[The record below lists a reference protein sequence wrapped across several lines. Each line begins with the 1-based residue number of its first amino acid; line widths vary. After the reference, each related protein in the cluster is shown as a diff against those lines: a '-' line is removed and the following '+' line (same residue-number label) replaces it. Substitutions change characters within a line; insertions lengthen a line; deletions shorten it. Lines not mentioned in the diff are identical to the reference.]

1 MGKNGYGFRFL
12 ILFVM
17 AMFFASI
24 VPDFCLAS
32 REDIALSQDY
42 QLESEKKIFKDK
54 FSWEIDFT
62 YGLSSVS
69 SLLGLGA
76 SRFTKKPSKEYLDT
90 LGMSYSTNDFLLA
103 LGASYLVT
111 PRLELSA
118 GVPISVV
125 MAEVENGGRRKVKH
139 PQLKFGLG
147 DIYGGVS
154 YALLTESKNRPLVV
168 TTFEAKSA
176 LSKYTSMGDG
186 FWGLTPGVYLRK
198 FISGPVYALGLV
210 GYTFRLK
217 RRGAD
222 PEENIRYGGGFGIL
236 SENKRLELSLERAQ
250 TGKTKIGGQTIM
262 DSEGDLT
269 LGINFTT
276 IFGKQ
281 TSTVGLFLSGL
292 EEGLDWGKNSAGLFI
307 GLTF

>member
-1 MGKNGYGFRFL
+1 MKKIMLAAAVIFL
-12 ILFVM
+12 SLAQSHCF
-17 AMFFASI
+17 
-24 VPDFCLAS
+24 AS
-32 REDIALSQDY
+32 REDIALGQDY

-69 SLLGLGA
+69 SLSGLGA
-76 SRFTKKPSKEYLDT
+76 SRFAEKPSEEYLDT
-90 LGMSYSTNDFLLA
+90 LGMSYSTNDFSLA

-118 GVPISVV
+118 GVPLSVV
-125 MAEVENGGRRKVKH
+125 MAEVENSGRRKVKH
-139 PQLKFGLG
+139 PQLKFGVG
-147 DIYGGVS
+147 DAYAGIS

-168 TTFEAKSA
+168 ATFEAKSA

-186 FWGLTPGVYLRK
+186 FIGLTPGVYLRK
-198 FISGPVYALGLV
+198 FISGPVYALGLA

-217 RRGAD
+217 RGGAD
-222 PEENIRYGGGFGIL
+222 PERNIRYGGGFGIL

-250 TGKTKIGGQTIM
+250 TGKTKIDGRTIM
-262 DSEGDLT
+262 DSEEDLT

-276 IFGKQ
+276 ILGGQ
-281 TSTVGLFLSGL
+281 TSTIGLFLSGL
-292 EEGLDWGKNSAGLFI
+292 EKGLDWGNNSAGLFI
-307 GLTF
+307 GLAF